1 VTLFDRLVVHGMPLV
16 PKFIVGRVAR
26 RYVAG
31 ETRAAALETIR
42 ALNAEGAMCT
52 VDVLGE
58 EVTERERAEAAVE
71 EYMALLEEIA
81 ASGLD
86 SNISLKPTLVGLR
99 IDEAYCRDN
108 IARVVERARELGNF
122 VRIDMEDHTTTDM
135 TLRIHRELLERFGN
149 VGTVLQ
155 AYLHRTP
162 ADIDALLPLGPNI
175 RLCKGIYREPRAIA
189 WKPYET
195 VRANYVHCLE
205 KLLAGGAYTGI
216 ATHDEHLVW
225 AGMTAVA
232 RHGLG
237 RDRYEF
243 QMLLGVD
250 PELRRIILDEGHRLR
265 VYVPYGKDWYP
276 YSVRRLR
283 ENPTVAKHVLR
294 AMLGMTPTPS

>member
-31 ETRAAALETIR
+31 ETRAAAMKTIR

-58 EVTERERAEAAVE
+58 EVTERERAEAAVD
-71 EYMALLEEIA
+71 EYLALLEEIA
-81 ASGLD
+81 EAGLD
-86 SNISLKPTLVGLR
+86 SNISIKPTLVGLR
-99 IDEAYCRDN
+99 IDEGYCRDN
-108 IARVVERARELGNF
+108 IARVVERALELGNF

-135 TLRIHRELLERFGN
+135 TLRIYRELLERFGN

-162 ADIDALLPLGPNI
+162 ADIGALLPLQPNI

-189 WKPYET
+189 WRLYET
-195 VRANYVHCLE
+195 VRANFVHCLE
-205 KLLAGGAYTGI
+205 KLLEGGAYTGI

-225 AGMTAVA
+225 AGMAVVD
-232 RHGLG
+232 RLGLH

-265 VYVPYGKDWYP
+265 VYVPYGEDWYP

-283 ENPTVAKHVLR
+283 ENPTVAKHVIR
-294 AMLGMTPTPS
+294 AMLGMKPARS